1 MASRRAIALAAG
13 AATTAIA
20 AAGSHDA
27 AECNAVSPSM
37 SMSFEV
43 ITAGEIEDV
52 SRQLGVSSAK
62 DGSMS
67 GSGIIELRDLGNG
80 WVSAPDEATTRSVLA
95 LGKDLARDPR
105 VQAAVLERIR
115 GGPSALAN
123 SSKLLEELK
132 LVLVSREVA
141 ADGTHSTA
149 TASPLLSRCT
159 SAENLANDKTDAQDT
174 QQADS
179 KQEGPQADAQAD
191 AKPEEEEEPS
201 LGAALL
207 EAAII
212 IASVIILAVVARRIN
227 AKAVAM
233 AGAALASAW
242 CVLMAPFDKDANGK
256 KRGA

>member
-115 GGPSALAN
+115 GELSA
-123 SSKLLEELK
+123 
-132 LVLVSREVA
+132 
-141 ADGTHSTA
+141 
-149 TASPLLSRCT
+149 
-159 SAENLANDKTDAQDT
+159 
-174 QQADS
+174 
-179 KQEGPQADAQAD
+179 
-191 AKPEEEEEPS
+191 
-201 LGAALL
+201 
-207 EAAII
+207 
-212 IASVIILAVVARRIN
+212 
-227 AKAVAM
+227 
-233 AGAALASAW
+233 
-242 CVLMAPFDKDANGK
+242 
-256 KRGA
+256 

>member
-159 SAENLANDKTDAQDT
+159 SAENLANDKDT